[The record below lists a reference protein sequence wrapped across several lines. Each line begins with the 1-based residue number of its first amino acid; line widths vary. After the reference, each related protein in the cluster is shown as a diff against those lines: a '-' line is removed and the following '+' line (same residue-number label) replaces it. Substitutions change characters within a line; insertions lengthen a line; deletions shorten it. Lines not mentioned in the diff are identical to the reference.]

1 MGQLKNRSMKT
12 ILAFILLSARVFNYS
27 SFTAAFVVQPAA
39 KKDASCN
46 TSLVKSAAKRRTVD
60 IFNPVYRSNHPF
72 YANYYSD
79 DMSDDDEEKS
89 RSVCASVGLS
99 VPPCRKNQCCVKD
112 PANPTPRCMAKG
124 LSDGDSCFNNCQCG
138 TGDESI
144 CSRKG
149 KCKTIS

>member
-1 MGQLKNRSMKT
+1 MGLKNRSMKT

-27 SFTAAFVVQPAA
+27 SFTAAFVVQPGA
-39 KKDASCN
+39 KDASCD

-89 RSVCASVGLS
+89 PSALEARSLSAVCDPEDVGLS
-99 VPPCRKNQCCVKD
+99 VPPCGSNQCCVKD
-112 PANPTPRCMAKG
+112 PAKGPLCMATG
-124 LSDGDSCFNNCQCG
+124 LDDGDS
-138 TGDESI
+138 
-144 CSRKG
+144 
-149 KCKTIS
+149 